1 MDTPLVS
8 VLMSSYNSS
17 QFLGPAIE
25 SILRQTYDPWELIVV
40 DDGST
45 DESWEIIGQFAA
57 RDARIKALRSKENLG
72 ASAALNLALQEARGE
87 YITRQDSDDLALPE
101 RLEKQVAFLNEHP
114 EVGAV
119 GCNVIYINA
128 DSHETGV
135 SDFPLTDDVIQSTLL
150 DRMCFC
156 GPTVMAKRACFQQ
169 AGFYF
174 VDDLKTAEDYDL
186 CLRLAEV
193 TRLANIE
200 EPLYRYRQHAGSVS
214 LSKRQ
219 FQLVNKARSLEQAIQ
234 RRFGAN
240 SESELYQI
248 VARDYL
254 RAAVVGCASGEMQNS
269 RVCLG
274 KALSYRPD
282 ILSVFDLE
290 ELILRYM
297 PKISMMAALDYL
309 RTLFEEMLPR
319 NSRLRRLKSKL
330 IAQVYIESAFAR
342 EEMGAANMDQKDLIW
357 RGVRYNPAWLFN
369 RGVVSIL
376 VKSLVRRESISG

>member
-1 MDTPLVS
+1 MDTYPIVS
-8 VLMSSYNSS
+8 VLLSSYNNS
-17 QFLGPAIE
+17 QYLSPAIE
-25 SILRQTYDPWELIVV
+25 SILKQTYDLWELIIV
-40 DDGST
+40 DDGSS
-45 DESWEIIGQFAA
+45 DESWDIIGQYAA

-72 ASAALNLALQEARGE
+72 ASAALNLALQVAKGE

-101 RLEKQVAFLNEHP
+101 RLEKQLDFLNEHP
-114 EVGAV
+114 EIGAV

-128 DSHETGV
+128 DGNETGV
-135 SDFPLTDDVIQSTLL
+135 SEFPLTDDMIQPTLV

-156 GPTVMAKRACFQQ
+156 GPTVMARRACFQQ

-200 EPLYRYRQHAGSVS
+200 EPLYFYRQHTGSVS
-214 LSKRQ
+214 ISKRQ
-219 FQLVNKARSLEQAIQ
+219 FQLINKARSLEQAIQ

-254 RAAVVGCASGEMQNS
+254 RAAVVGCAGGDLQSS
-269 RVCLG
+269 RVCLS
-274 KALSYRPD
+274 KALHYHSN
-282 ILSVFDLE
+282 ILNAFDLE
-290 ELILRYM
+290 EIILRYL
-297 PKISMMAALDYL
+297 PKFSIKASLDYL
-309 RTLFEEMLPR
+309 RNLFEEVLPR
-319 NSRLRRLKSKL
+319 HPSLKHLKSKL
-330 IAQVYIESAFAR
+330 MAQVYIESAFAR
-342 EEMGAANMDQKDLIW
+342 EKMGASNMDQKDLIW

-376 VKSLVRRESISG
+376 VKSLFRGEH